1 MNFWKLST
9 LDPILNKLFKFL
21 HEIHRFQSQQNIDEI
36 KFLIGQNSILASRSS
51 YTQIQLLHEAEVKIF
66 SQWGEDGII
75 DYLFQML
82 KISKPRILEIG
93 VGDFTECNSRFA
105 AEFMNA
111 SVYMVD
117 INTELVNK
125 VKNKDLYWKT
135 SLYPQV
141 DRVTPDNARYHFE
154 SALIKMRGVDLLSI
168 DIDGND
174 FWVLEALELEKVS
187 IVICEYNPVYGSKIA
202 CTILRNDNYDRSK
215 SHFSYLHFGMSLRAA
230 ILLMKRKG
238 FIFVGSNLVGNNAF
252 FVREEFRSKIKL
264 QIPDLNQLDFF
275 VDWRIRESRS
285 REGKLNFLS
294 LNDSRKQIQDC
305 TVYDIETEKI
315 IRVRDIK

>member
-1 MNFWKLST
+1 LE
-9 LDPILNKLFKFL
+9 PILNKFFKFL
-21 HEIHRFQSQQNIDEI
+21 HEIYRFKSQQNFDDL
-36 KFLIGQNSILASRSS
+36 KFLIGQNSILASRAR
-51 YTQIQLLHEAEVKIF
+51 YTQIQFLHEAEVKIF

-75 DYLFQML
+75 DYLLHIL

-117 INTELVNK
+117 INKELVDK
-125 VKNKDLYWKT
+125 VIDKNLYWKT
-135 SLYPQV
+135 TLYPQI
-141 DRVTPDNARYHFE
+141 DRVTPDNAQSHFE
-154 SALIKMRGVDLLSI
+154 SALIKMRGIDLLSI

-174 FWVLEALELEKVS
+174 FWVLEALDLEKVS

-202 CTILRNDNYDRSK
+202 CTIIRNDNYDRSK

-230 ILLMKRKG
+230 ILLLKRKG

-252 FVREEFRSKIKL
+252 FVREELRSQIKL
-264 QIPDLNQLDFF
+264 QIPDLDQLEFF

-285 REGKLNFLS
+285 RDGDLNFLS
-294 LNDSRKQIQDC
+294 LNDSRKEIQDC
-305 TVYDIETEKI
+305 SVYDIEAEKI
-315 IRVRDIK
+315 IKVRDIKYGT